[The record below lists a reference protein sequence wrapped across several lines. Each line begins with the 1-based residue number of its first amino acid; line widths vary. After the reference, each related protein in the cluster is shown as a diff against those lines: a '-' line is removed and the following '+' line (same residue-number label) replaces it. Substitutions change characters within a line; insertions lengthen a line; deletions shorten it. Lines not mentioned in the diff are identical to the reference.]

1 VKTPLVVVRNSTE
14 RPEVIGTFATR
25 VLPGPAIGEAAQEML
40 ARDLTSY
47 ETPYGD
53 GTASAQSLTALASV
67 VG

>member
-1 VKTPLVVVRNSTE
+1 
-14 RPEVIGTFATR
+14 
-25 VLPGPAIGEAAQEML
+25 ML